1 MYNGIYSGN
10 SLNSHIFNHEQVIQ
24 MQRSEQLRQLQELIK
39 KELNE
44 EQMKTVAELIR
55 KETNVNAIRNR
66 TIREFAD
73 KLKKISLITENDI
86 ERIAKEM
93 MEGENKE

>member
-1 MYNGIYSGN
+1 MYNDIYSGMA
-10 SLNSHIFNHEQVIQ
+10 LNPHALNYEQVIQ
-24 MQRSEQLRQLQELIK
+24 MQRYEQLRQLQEQIK

-44 EQMKTVAELIR
+44 EQTKTIAEVIK
-55 KETNVNAIRNR
+55 KETNVNAIRNQV
-66 TIREFAD
+66 IREFAD

-93 MEGENKE
+93 MERGAE

>member
-10 SLNSHIFNHEQVIQ
+10 PLNPHIFNHEQAIQ
-24 MQRSEQLRQLQELIK
+24 TQRSEQLRQLQELTK

-44 EQMKTVAELIR
+44 EQMKTVAELIK

-86 ERIAKEM
+86 ERIAREM
-93 MEGENKE
+93 MEGGVE